1 MRKLQLA
8 IKYMIDLCAA
18 ATGLILCSPVMLVT
32 ALAIKLTSKGPI
44 FFCQERLGKE
54 GRIFRLY
61 KFRTMIPN
69 AVNIGAGMA
78 THVNDP
84 RITRIGA
91 FLRKSSLDELP
102 QLINVLKGNIS
113 LVGPRPTLPEQLE
126 YYGPFERRR
135 LEMRPGITG
144 LATIR
149 GRASIPWSKRIEY
162 DVQYVDNFNLELYLK
177 IILKTIV
184 VVVRREGTYYDYE
197 KLGPAFDLV
206 KPSEPKN
213 IDK

>member
-18 ATGLILCSPVMLVT
+18 AAGLILCSPVMLVI
-32 ALAIKLTSKGPI
+32 AIAIKLTGKGPI
-44 FFCQERLGKE
+44 FFRQDRLGKDA
-54 GRIFRLY
+54 RIFRLY

-69 AVNIGAGMA
+69 AINIGAGLA
-78 THVNDP
+78 THEKDP
-84 RITRIGA
+84 RITPVGA

-126 YYGPFERRR
+126 YYGPFEKRR

-162 DVQYVDNFNLELYLK
+162 DVQYVDNFNLGLDLK
-177 IILKTIV
+177 IMLKTIV
-184 VVVRREGTYYDYE
+184 VVIRRQGTYYDYE
-197 KLGPAFDLV
+197 KYGPAFDLKKYLERKDV
-206 KPSEPKN
+206 
-213 IDK
+213 DK